1 MDNLEFILY
10 HESTGNEGP
19 PSKDQVE
26 PYPGSASAGDLVLQ
40 IDQNNSTNLVHPPA
54 SVDENEARIL
64 TDVHLVDARRDELF
78 VAYEALKAN
87 GFLSVSTVGYT
98 IAHEE
103 APGRLRELEEGEKAS
118 LNTLVDGSQAPSRE
132 HEDIFESLQNIE
144 DPQERRTAKRLA
156 RNRLSAKRAR
166 ERAQLRLRQ
175 LEFENRIVGEENRQ
189 LKRIAYFLFA
199 KMRRSHA

>member
-19 PSKDQVE
+19 PSRDQVK
-26 PYPGSASAGDLVLQ
+26 PYPGSASARDLVLQ

-78 VAYEALKAN
+78 VAYEALKAK
-87 GFLSVSTVGYT
+87 GFLSVSTVGC
-98 IAHEE
+98 INAHEE
-103 APGRLRELEEGEKAS
+103 ASGRLCELEEGEKATS
-118 LNTLVDGSQAPSRE
+118 NTLVDGNQAPSSE
-132 HEDIFESLQNIE
+132 HEDVVGSLQNIE

-166 ERAQLRLRQ
+166 ERAILRLRQ
-175 LEFENRIVGEENRQ
+175 LEFENRKLCEENRQ
-189 LKRIAYFLFA
+189 LKQIAYFLFA
-199 KMRRSHA
+199 KMKPRHG